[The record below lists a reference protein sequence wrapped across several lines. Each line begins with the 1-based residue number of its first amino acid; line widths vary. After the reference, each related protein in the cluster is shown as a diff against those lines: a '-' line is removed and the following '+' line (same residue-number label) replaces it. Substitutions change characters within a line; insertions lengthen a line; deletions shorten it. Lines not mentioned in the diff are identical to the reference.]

1 MQFQGTLVLEKKYNK
16 EGVHCFNLIALQ
28 FYGSLMFIYLSY
40 IMCIHF
46 HCKSPETDLLL
57 NDFYAEVEKLM
68 QVIIYE
74 SLQTVKSDRHKEYQ
88 INAGFRNIYS
98 RYSDSIFDIFSVNIL
113 CIVHHQVMNLHQTL
127 HNTLQYH

>member
-1 MQFQGTLVLEKKYNK
+1 MQFQGTLVLEKYNK

-74 SLQTVKSDRHKEYQ
+74 SLQTVKSDTK
-88 INAGFRNIYS
+88 
-98 RYSDSIFDIFSVNIL
+98 SIKSMQDLEIFTLDTTTQYLIFSL
-113 CIVHHQVMNLHQTL
+113 
-127 HNTLQYH
+127 